1 MMLVSLMGLKYIFS
15 MKGRERGLVAME
27 TNIKD
32 YVLCGLILT
41 AITCV
46 GILAT
51 FLVTSAVSW
60 LLPLGE
66 YQVVLGTLLFLLFYG
81 FISGLAIRFF
91 VKFRPLKEGYFTMNS
106 TTFMDWKL
114 LIMMSNF
121 GQRALAPFNFFFL
134 GSVFAALYGAKIG
147 KNSAVSV
154 PLVDAFMVEI
164 GDNSIVGAG
173 TLICGNY
180 LEKDK
185 IFISPIK
192 IGHNVTIGMNCVVL
206 PNTVIGDGATLSIGS
221 VVMPGTVIPAGETW
235 KGNPARKWQ

>member
-1 MMLVSLMGLKYIFS
+1 MRWHSGYLPSNLS
-15 MKGRERGLVAME
+15 S
-27 TNIKD
+27 
-32 YVLCGLILT
+32 
-41 AITCV
+41 
-46 GILAT
+46 ILA
-51 FLVTSAVSW
+51 VTA
-60 LLPLGE
+60 GR
-66 YQVVLGTLLFLLFYG
+66 
-81 FISGLAIRFF
+81 ISGCSRDFVISFVLWLHIWFGYSFF

-154 PLVDAFMVEI
+154 PLVNAFMVEI

>member
-1 MMLVSLMGLKYIFS
+1 
-15 MKGRERGLVAME
+15 ME

-32 YVLCGLILT
+32 YMLCSVLLT
-41 AITCV
+41 TIACASA
-46 GILAT
+46 LAT
-51 FLVTSAVSW
+51 FLATKFTFLW
-60 LLPLGE
+60 LPLGV
-66 YQVVLGTLLFLLFYG
+66 YAGVFGVLCFLLSYG
-81 FISGLAIRFF
+81 LISGLAVRLF
-91 VKFRPLKEGYFTMNS
+91 VKFRPLKEGYSTMDS

-154 PLVDAFMVEI
+154 TLADAFMVEI
-164 GDNSIVGAG
+164 GDNTIVGAG

-192 IGHNVTIGMNCVVL
+192 IGNNVTIGMNCVVL
-206 PNTVIGDGATLSIGS
+206 PNTTIGDGVTLSIGS
-221 VVMPGTVIPAGETW
+221 VVMPGTIIPAGETW

>member
-1 MMLVSLMGLKYIFS
+1 
-15 MKGRERGLVAME
+15 ME

-46 GILAT
+46 SILAT

-81 FISGLAIRFF
+81 FVSGLAIRFF
-91 VKFRPLKEGYFTMNS
+91 VKFRPLKEGYSTMDS

-121 GQRALAPFNFFFL
+121 GQKALAPFNFVFL
-134 GSVFAALYGAKIG
+134 GPLFAALYGAKMG
-147 KNSAVSV
+147 KNIA
-154 PLVDAFMVEI
+154 LAETMQDAYMVEI
-164 GDNSIVGAG
+164 GNNTIIGCG
-173 TLICGNY
+173 TYVNGNY
-180 LEKDK
+180 LENNK
-185 IFISPIK
+185 IFIGKVK